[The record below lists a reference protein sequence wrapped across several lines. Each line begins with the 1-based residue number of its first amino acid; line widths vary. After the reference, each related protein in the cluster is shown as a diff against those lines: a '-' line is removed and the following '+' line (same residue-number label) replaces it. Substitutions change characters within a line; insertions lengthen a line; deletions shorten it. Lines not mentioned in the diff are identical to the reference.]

1 MTSIPQHTTSSLRHI
16 LLLIASICAL
26 TAAAAGELT
35 VTRIT
40 SDAATGITLTFSQD
54 VKVKHSIF
62 GTKCYSTFTD
72 SDAVPSTLNATPRTK
87 GNVVIL
93 EAAYCTFV
101 KGHNIT
107 LALNPECFTTID
119 GETQLTG
126 ETTFNFVM
134 GGEASA
140 DPIVATLVAPSNGTV
155 TRLGCV
161 GVVFAPTITDIVDPS
176 GFTITN
182 ENGHSLPILSVTI
195 DDETSIKSL
204 NVNIDP
210 DCNSYQPSTTYSLH
224 IAPRAL
230 KCGSITND
238 HELVY
243 GRWFIRPL
251 PLTLESN
258 PPANRMQY
266 SISSVD
272 VWATDGRALTVAPR
286 LQPSDITV
294 TGIMDDRS
302 TVYAVGKE
310 ITYNAEQN
318 GYTITFDRTVS
329 INSIAT
335 STAIN
340 SSVKLN
346 IPAGAFTS
354 GEATSEEYQALWII
368 KRPILVGAVTWA
380 FSPETG
386 STLDA
391 LGTPITVEALE
402 GATMEQYVIQ
412 FHITGQNAYLAM
424 NDASSIRIIDDLTGE
439 TVMNFGRNDVVF
451 QSVNNYMLLLDH
463 QILQGGTYRLIIP
476 ASCVEYYSDSD
487 HYSPP
492 QHPKSDIEA
501 TWHVNG
507 TSPTAV
513 STILPAAVTSPQLYD
528 LQGRRITDPAQS
540 GCYIRNGRKVILT
553 GN

>member
-1 MTSIPQHTTSSLRHI
+1 MTSIPQHITSSLRHI

-224 IAPRAL
+224 IAPGAL

-258 PPANRMQY
+258 PPANRLQP
-266 SISSVD
+266 SVSSVE
-272 VWATDGRALTVAPR
+272 VWASDGREITLAPH

-294 TGIMDDRS
+294 TGIMDDY
-302 TVYAVGKE
+302 TTIYAVGKN
-310 ITYNAEQN
+310 IAYNAEKQR
-318 GYTITFDRTVS
+318 YTITLDRTIS
-329 INSIAT
+329 TSAIAGT
-335 STAIN
+335 TAIN
-340 SSVKLN
+340 SSVKLH

-354 GEATSEEYQALWII
+354 GEAESEEYQALWVI
-368 KRPILVGAVTWA
+368 KRLQPMGTVTWTFTPA
-380 FSPETG
+380 AG

-391 LGTPITVEALE
+391 LGTPIMVEALE
-402 GATMEQYVIQ
+402 GETIEQHVIQ
-412 FHITGQNAYLAM
+412 FRITGENAYLGM
-424 NDASSIRIIDDLTGE
+424 NDASSISIVNDDTGNTE
-439 TVMNFGRNDVVF
+439 MTFHRSDVVS

-463 QILQGGTYRLIIP
+463 QILQGGNYRLIIP
-476 ASCVEYYSDSD
+476 AACVNYYSDSD
-487 HYSPP
+487 HYSAP

-513 STILPAAVTSPQLYD
+513 STILPAADTRPQLYD
-528 LQGRRITDPAQS
+528 LQGRRIATPAKA
-540 GCYIRNGRKVILT
+540 GCYIRNGRKVIK
-553 GN
+553 